1 MRQIVE
7 KKVTLHTYNKKMA
20 SKTREKLIEVAR
32 QLFAHKGVAHTTM
45 NDIANASSKG
55 RRTIYT
61 YFKSKKEIYN
71 AVLEQESERLV
82 NSLRELVSLDEP
94 IEKRLGM
101 FLHKRLNRYLTPSP
115 TASFKSWISFD
126 NRRLAKIRAMARDK
140 ENEMLRALLA
150 EGCEKGVFD
159 KERCDLVVG
168 FMSLA
173 VSSEDVHV
181 LEIDSLSD
189 RQKAFDNFV
198 EFVVTSLM
206 TKENKRSSD

>member
-1 MRQIVE
+1 MCQIVE

-71 AVLEQESERLV
+71 AVLEQESERMV
-82 NSLRELVSLDEP
+82 NSLRELMSVDAP
-94 IEKRLGM
+94 VEKRFGM
-101 FLHKRLNRYLTPSP
+101 FLRRRFDRYTGTSSS
-115 TASFKSWISFD
+115 ASFKSWISFD
-126 NRRLAKIRAMARDK
+126 SRRLAKIRTMARDK

-159 KERCDLVVG
+159 KKRCDLVAG

-173 VSSEDVHV
+173 VMSEDAHI

-189 RQKAFDNFV
+189 RQKAFDSFV
-198 EFVVTSLM
+198 EFVITSLM
-206 TKENKRSSD
+206 TQNRDNTAD